1 MIYFFA
7 GFFIG
12 GIASMLL
19 YSLVV
24 SERINEL
31 EVANGRLIDDLNKA
45 EYEAR
50 KYKYTYRGV
59 SHDRFE
65 KRKEKTAEQMFNDL
79 DYKKRIKDGCIEFER
94 HIGNVIEWLIDFDL
108 EINTVYV
115 SWSG

>member
-1 MIYFFA
+1 MIYFVA

-31 EVANGRLIDDLNKA
+31 ELENCRLIDDLNKA

-50 KYKYTYRGV
+50 KYKYKHRRYGY
-59 SHDRFE
+59 DGFE
-65 KRKEKTAEQMFNDL
+65 ETK
-79 DYKKRIKDGCIEFER
+79 
-94 HIGNVIEWLIDFDL
+94 
-108 EINTVYV
+108 
-115 SWSG
+115 

>member
-7 GFFIG
+7 GVFIG

-31 EVANGRLIDDLNKA
+31 QLENGRLIDDLNKA

-50 KYKYTYRGV
+50 KYKHQYRRYGY
-59 SHDRFE
+59 DGFE
-65 KRKEKTAEQMFNDL
+65 ETK
-79 DYKKRIKDGCIEFER
+79 
-94 HIGNVIEWLIDFDL
+94 
-108 EINTVYV
+108 
-115 SWSG
+115 